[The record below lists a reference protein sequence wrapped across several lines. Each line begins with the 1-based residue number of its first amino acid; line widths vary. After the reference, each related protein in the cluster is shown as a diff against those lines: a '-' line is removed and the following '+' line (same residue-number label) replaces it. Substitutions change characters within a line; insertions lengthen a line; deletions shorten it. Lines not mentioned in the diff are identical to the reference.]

1 MLEPPHRTSVAA
13 PTVRSG
19 PGGRIERLDGLHERS
34 ERRQRDPAADLPDP
48 SALVRDPG
56 VDQGVHAK
64 QLEGVER
71 PVETYGLFIKANSS
85 IHGPSQGIARI
96 LPHRK
101 LLIDGRHVESVSGHA
116 FKTLNPAT
124 EEVIATVAEG
134 NEVDVDLA
142 VAAARRAFEGPWR
155 TMRAADRGKIL
166 FRLVELMKQHA
177 DEIAALESLDAGK
190 PIAGVLRQ
198 DLPAAIDTLTYYAG
212 WADKMTGE
220 VVPVRDDAL
229 TYTVREP
236 VGVVAVIVPWNFP
249 LMIGMWKLAPALAC
263 GCTVVMKPAELT
275 SLSALRIGELA
286 LEAGLPPGVLNIV
299 TGPGRVVGD
308 ALVNHP
314 DVDKVTFTGSPGVGR
329 GILRGAAGNFKRV
342 SLELGGKSANV
353 IFDDADLDAAT
364 KAAASGI
371 FFNAGQVCSAGS
383 RVLVQEKV
391 YDDVVARLAQ
401 RAQSLR
407 IGDPSDRAT
416 SLGPVISEKQM
427 KGILDY
433 VDIGQKEG
441 ASLVTGGERVGDRGY
456 FLSPAVFA
464 NVEHE
469 MRISQEEI
477 FGPVV
482 SVIKFRDEADALR
495 IANGTA
501 YSLAAGVWSRDIGRV
516 QRFAKR
522 ANAGTVWLNTYGY
535 TDVRLPWGGARDS
548 GFGREHGSAAIENFT
563 EPKAVWMNLNV

>member
-1 MLEPPHRTSVAA
+1 MMLASYEDAIVAKAGSA
-13 PTVRSG
+13 PG
-19 PGGRIERLDGLHERS
+19 HKL
-34 ERRQRDPAADLPDP
+34 
-48 SALVRDPG
+48 
-56 VDQGVHAK
+56 
-64 QLEGVER
+64 
-71 PVETYGLFIKANSS
+71 
-85 IHGPSQGIARI
+85 
-96 LPHRK
+96 
-101 LLIDGRHVESVSGHA
+101 LLIDGQQVEGQSGRS
-116 FKTLNPAT
+116 FKTLDPST

-134 NEVDVDLA
+134 NEADVDRA
-142 VAAARRAFEGPWR
+142 VAAARRALDGPWG
-155 TMRAADRGKIL
+155 TMRAAERGHIL
-166 FRLVELMKQHA
+166 LKLAELMKQHA
-177 DEIAALESLDAGK
+177 DELAQLESRDAGK
-190 PIAGVLRQ
+190 PIAAVLRQ

-212 WADKMTGE
+212 WADKIGGD
-220 VVPVRDDAL
+220 VVSTRSDAL

-236 VGVVAVIVPWNFP
+236 VGIVAVIVPWNFP

-299 TGPGRVVGD
+299 AGPGRVVGD

-353 IFDDADLDAAT
+353 IFEDADLDAAT
-364 KAAASGI
+364 KAAAAGI

-383 RVLVQEKV
+383 RVLAHASV
-391 YDDVVARLAQ
+391 YDEVVERLAA
-401 RAQSLR
+401 RAEALR
-407 IGDPSDRAT
+407 IGSTADRAT
-416 SLGPVISEKQM
+416 ALGPVISDKQM
-427 KGILDY
+427 RSILDY
-433 VDIGQKEG
+433 VAIGEKEG
-441 ASLVTGGERVGDRGY
+441 ATLVTGGRRVGDRGY
-456 FLSPAVFA
+456 YLSPAVFA
-464 NVEHE
+464 DVAHE

-482 SVIKFRDEADALR
+482 SVIKFKDEADAIR

-501 YSLAAGVWSRDIGRV
+501 YSLAAGVWSRDIGRT
-516 QRFAKR
+516 QRFVKKVT
-522 ANAGTVWLNTYGY
+522 AGTVWINTYGY

-548 GFGREHGSAAIENFT
+548 GFGREHGAQALETFT

>member
-1 MLEPPHRTSVAA
+1 MEKA
-13 PTVRSG
+13 RS
-19 PGGRIERLDGLHERS
+19 S
-34 ERRQRDPAADLPDP
+34 
-48 SALVRDPG
+48 
-56 VDQGVHAK
+56 
-64 QLEGVER
+64 
-71 PVETYGLFIKANSS
+71 
-85 IHGPSQGIARI
+85 ARI

-101 LLIDGRHVESVSGHA
+101 LLIDGRHVESVSGRA

-124 EEVIATVAEG
+124 EEVIASVAEG

-353 IFDDADLDAAT
+353 IFEDADLDAAT

-383 RVLVQEKV
+383 RVLAHEKV
-391 YDDVVARLAQ
+391 YDDVVARLTQ

-433 VDIGQKEG
+433 VEIGQKEG

-501 YSLAAGVWSRDIGRV
+501 YSLAAGVWSRDMGRV

-522 ANAGTVWLNTYGY
+522 VNAGTVWLNTYGY